1 MVINTSEIDFV
12 HRDADLDD
20 LLTHMEKV
28 TTGTVYYKPVSVK
41 R

>member
-1 MVINTSEIDFV
+1 
-12 HRDADLDD
+12 LDD